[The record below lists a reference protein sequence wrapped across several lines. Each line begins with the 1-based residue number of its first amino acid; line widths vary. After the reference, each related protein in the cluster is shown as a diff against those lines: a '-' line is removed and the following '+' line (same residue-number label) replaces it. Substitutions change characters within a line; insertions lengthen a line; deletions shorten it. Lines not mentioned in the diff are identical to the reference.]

1 MEVEVKTKK
10 RRRVY
15 DADFKRESVNL
26 CKSSGRSCREVEKEL
41 GIGYGILKRWVREFD
56 ADPRNSF
63 RGNGKMLPTEAEFK
77 KIQRELTHVKKE
89 RDILKKAVA
98 IFSREPNR
106 YMHS

>member
-1 MEVEVKTKK
+1 MKSKK
-10 RRRVY
+10 RRRRY
-15 DADFKRESVNL
+15 EADFKKEAVNI
-26 CKSSGRSCREVEKEL
+26 CKSSDKSCRQIEKEL
-41 GIGYGILKRWVREFD
+41 GIGNGILKRWGREFD

-63 RGNGKMLPTEAEFK
+63 RGNGHMLPTEAAFK
-77 KIQRELTHVKKE
+77 KLEKELTHVKKE

>member
-1 MEVEVKTKK
+1 MKTKK
-10 RRRVY
+10 HRRRY
-15 DADFKRESVNL
+15 DTDFKREAVNL
-26 CKSSGRSCREVEKEL
+26 CKSSDRSCRQIEKEL
-41 GIGYGILKRWVREFD
+41 GIGNGILKRWVREFD

-63 RGNGKMLPTEAEFK
+63 RGNGKMLPTEAEYK

-106 YMHS
+106 YICS

>member
-1 MEVEVKTKK
+1 VKTKK

-26 CKSSGRSCREVEKEL
+26 CKSSNKSIRQIEKEL

-98 IFSREPNR
+98 IFSREPTR
-106 YMHS
+106 YLHS